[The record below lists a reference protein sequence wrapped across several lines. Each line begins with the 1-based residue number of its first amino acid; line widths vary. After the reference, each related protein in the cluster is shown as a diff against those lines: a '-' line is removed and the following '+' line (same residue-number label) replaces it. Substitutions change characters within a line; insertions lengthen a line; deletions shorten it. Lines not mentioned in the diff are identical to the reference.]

1 MHHIIGALEQNA
13 FDGRQ
18 YQPWVYLKSEES
30 ILDHRNGWRRVR
42 ILSLGLGPKPN
53 KKEKRNPATTQAS
66 TVRARSSCNRSCK
79 QRSSDPGDTTL
90 DLSQKARVVKI
101 SVSFSVSFYTLIHWS
116 VRIKLDYG
124 CGSGASGKSG
134 TSLQPDRAL
143 SSPHFTCISLTHL
156 HTTIMLAR
164 TRAPF
169 CKHPRLSLSLR
180 AASTTAPM
188 VTRSADWKS
197 RAPAPLP
204 NTKTF
209 AGEAALPLLPVPDLD
224 VSLDRLKAT
233 LKPLARSAEELK
245 AAETKIEELRSA
257 DLAGKLQER
266 LLQLYFTKWRTGCI
280 SYLPRFDGFT
290 PHPAHLPQ
298 TTSHRAAAL
307 TRSAMLFRQR
317 LKRGELTPDA
327 TKEGPMCMDTWRQ
340 VRSQTRI
347 NPLTDLLYS
356 SWMFDC
362 CRVPGTDGKDFSV
375 SFAQAG
381 DTGDSGHV
389 VVIRNGR
396 LWRVDASAP
405 DGGLLGT
412 DELQKQFDYIYQHSE
427 EPTPGVGV
435 LTSNNRDVWAK
446 DYQALREIPANA
458 EILREIESC
467 AFIVCLDK
475 GRPQGPAEL
484 SRASWHG
491 GLKGEE
497 LGNRWV
503 DKPCQFIVYD
513 NGEAGFMGEHS
524 VMDGTPTVRLCD
536 EVLTDLQSQS
546 FPHAGASVSSPLPAP
561 TPLDFTL
568 TSTLQTAIESAR
580 QAGSELVNSQDL
592 QYLLLPYG
600 KDVVKKFNVSPDS
613 WAQLIIQL
621 AFWRL
626 SKTGLVPNVGKG
638 ELAGTYEAATTRKFR
653 KGRTETIRV
662 VSEEVK
668 AFCEAMDSKG
678 RSICYSFGPEERR
691 EGGRAREA
699 GNAMGVDRH
708 MFGLRH
714 LVRTSEGETMPSIFS
729 DPLYQRASKWTLS
742 TSAIFSKHFPGY
754 GWVGHIQYF
763 GVAYMTGYND
773 RMQFTITSRKE
784 MPSSEFREEI
794 KNAGEELYALFS
806 QAQEHQPSKAKM

>member
-1 MHHIIGALEQNA
+1 
-13 FDGRQ
+13 
-18 YQPWVYLKSEES
+18 
-30 ILDHRNGWRRVR
+30 
-42 ILSLGLGPKPN
+42 
-53 KKEKRNPATTQAS
+53 
-66 TVRARSSCNRSCK
+66 
-79 QRSSDPGDTTL
+79 
-90 DLSQKARVVKI
+90 
-101 SVSFSVSFYTLIHWS
+101 
-116 VRIKLDYG
+116 
-124 CGSGASGKSG
+124 
-134 TSLQPDRAL
+134 
-143 SSPHFTCISLTHL
+143 
-156 HTTIMLAR
+156 MLAR

-209 AGEAALPLLPVPDLD
+209 AGNLHCLYYPF
-224 VSLDRLKAT
+224 RT
-233 LKPLARSAEELK
+233 LMSAEELK

-266 LLQLYFTKWRTGCI
+266 LLQRKEEKDKIGSTWLEEWWDDAAYLTYRDSVVI
-280 SYLPRFDGFT
+280 NVSYYYGFT

-340 VRSQTRI
+340 LDV
-347 NPLTDLLYS
+347 
-356 SWMFDC
+356 DC

-600 KDVVKKFNVSPDS
+600 KDQD
-613 WAQLIIQL
+613 
-621 AFWRL
+621 
-626 SKTGLVPNVGKG
+626 GLVPNVGKG

-668 AFCEAMDSKG
+668 AFCEAMDSKV
-678 RSICYSFGPEERR
+678 PAERKISLFR
-691 EGGRAREA
+691 DAAKVHIQRAREA

-729 DPLYQRASKWTLS
+729 DPVYQRASKWTLS

-754 GWVGHIQYF
+754 GWGEVVPD
-763 GVAYMTGYND
+763 GVRSLEN
-773 RMQFTITSRKE
+773 KE
-784 MPSSEFREEI
+784 HPI
-794 KNAGEELYALFS
+794 VY
-806 QAQEHQPSKAKM
+806 

>member
-1 MHHIIGALEQNA
+1 
-13 FDGRQ
+13 
-18 YQPWVYLKSEES
+18 
-30 ILDHRNGWRRVR
+30 
-42 ILSLGLGPKPN
+42 
-53 KKEKRNPATTQAS
+53 
-66 TVRARSSCNRSCK
+66 
-79 QRSSDPGDTTL
+79 
-90 DLSQKARVVKI
+90 
-101 SVSFSVSFYTLIHWS
+101 
-116 VRIKLDYG
+116 
-124 CGSGASGKSG
+124 
-134 TSLQPDRAL
+134 
-143 SSPHFTCISLTHL
+143 
-156 HTTIMLAR
+156 MLAR

-169 CKHPRLSLSLR
+169 CKHQRLSLSLR

-188 VTRSADWKS
+188 VTRPADWKS
-197 RAPAPLP
+197 LAPAPLP

-257 DLAGKLQER
+257 DLARKLQER
-266 LLQLYFTKWRTGCI
+266 LLQRKEEKDKIGSTWLEEWWDDAAYLTYRDSVVI
-280 SYLPRFDGFT
+280 NVSYYCNHGFT

-340 VRSQTRI
+340 VTSKTRT
-347 NPLTDLLYS
+347 NPLTDPLYS

-389 VVIRNGR
+389 VLIRNGR

-405 DGGLLGT
+405 GGGLLGT

-427 EPTPGVGV
+427 EPTSGVGI

-546 FPHAGASVSSPLPAP
+546 FPHTGASVSSPLPAP
-561 TPLDFTL
+561 TTLDFTL

-668 AFCEAMDSKG
+668 AFCEAMDSKV
-678 RSICYSFGPEERR
+678 PAERKISLFR
-691 EGGRAREA
+691 DAAKVHIQRAREA

-754 GWVGHIQYF
+754 GWGEVVPDGF

>member
-1 MHHIIGALEQNA
+1 
-13 FDGRQ
+13 
-18 YQPWVYLKSEES
+18 
-30 ILDHRNGWRRVR
+30 
-42 ILSLGLGPKPN
+42 
-53 KKEKRNPATTQAS
+53 
-66 TVRARSSCNRSCK
+66 
-79 QRSSDPGDTTL
+79 
-90 DLSQKARVVKI
+90 
-101 SVSFSVSFYTLIHWS
+101 
-116 VRIKLDYG
+116 
-124 CGSGASGKSG
+124 
-134 TSLQPDRAL
+134 
-143 SSPHFTCISLTHL
+143 
-156 HTTIMLAR
+156 MLAR

-257 DLAGKLQER
+257 DLAGN
-266 LLQLYFTKWRTGCI
+266 Y
-280 SYLPRFDGFT
+280 
-290 PHPAHLPQ
+290 
-298 TTSHRAAAL
+298 
-307 TRSAMLFRQR
+307 
-317 LKRGELTPDA
+317 KRGCCSARRKRIKL
-327 TKEGPMCMDTWRQ
+327 GVHGWRNGGMMLHILPTAI
-340 VRSQTRI
+340 R
-347 NPLTDLLYS
+347 
-356 SWMFDC
+356 WMFDC

-668 AFCEAMDSKG
+668 AFCEAMDSKV
-678 RSICYSFGPEERR
+678 PAERKISLFR
-691 EGGRAREA
+691 DAAKVHIQRAREA

-754 GWVGHIQYF
+754 GWGEVVPDGF

>member
-1 MHHIIGALEQNA
+1 
-13 FDGRQ
+13 
-18 YQPWVYLKSEES
+18 
-30 ILDHRNGWRRVR
+30 
-42 ILSLGLGPKPN
+42 
-53 KKEKRNPATTQAS
+53 
-66 TVRARSSCNRSCK
+66 
-79 QRSSDPGDTTL
+79 
-90 DLSQKARVVKI
+90 
-101 SVSFSVSFYTLIHWS
+101 
-116 VRIKLDYG
+116 
-124 CGSGASGKSG
+124 
-134 TSLQPDRAL
+134 
-143 SSPHFTCISLTHL
+143 
-156 HTTIMLAR
+156 
-164 TRAPF
+164 
-169 CKHPRLSLSLR
+169 
-180 AASTTAPM
+180 M
-188 VTRSADWKS
+188 VTRPADWKS

-209 AGEAALPLLPVPDLD
+209 AGEAALPSLPVPDLD
-224 VSLDRLKAT
+224 ASLDRLKAT
-233 LKPLARSAEELK
+233 LRPLARSDEELK
-245 AAETKIEELRSA
+245 AAESKIEELRSA
-257 DLAGKLQER
+257 GLARKLQER
-266 LLQLYFTKWRTGCI
+266 LLQRKEEKDKIGSSWLEEWWDDAAYLTYRDSVVI
-280 SYLPRFDGFT
+280 NVSYYYGFT

-317 LKRGELTPDA
+317 LKRGELAPDA
-327 TKEGPMCMDTWRQ
+327 TKEGPMCMDTWR
-340 VRSQTRI
+340 
-347 NPLTDLLYS
+347 
-356 SWMFDC
+356 WMFDC
-362 CRVPGTDGKDFSV
+362 SRVPGTDGKDFSV

-396 LWRVDASAP
+396 FWRVDASAP
-405 DGGLLGT
+405 GGGLLGT
-412 DELQKQFDYIYQHSE
+412 DELQKQFEYIYQHSE
-427 EPTPGVGV
+427 ESVPGVGV
-435 LTSNNRDVWAK
+435 LSSNNRDVWAK
-446 DYQALREIPANA
+446 DYQALREIPGNVD
-458 EILREIESC
+458 IIREIESS

-475 GRPQGPAEL
+475 GRPQGPVEL

-491 GLKGEE
+491 GVKGEE

-536 EVLTDLQSQS
+536 EVITDLQSQS
-546 FPHAGASVSSPLPAP
+546 FPHTGVPISSPLPAP
-561 TPLDFTL
+561 TPLDFTI
-568 TSTLQTAIESAR
+568 TSSIQTAIESAR
-580 QAGSELVNSQDL
+580 QAGSELANSQDL

-600 KDVVKKFNVSPDS
+600 KDVIKTFNVSPDS

-638 ELAGTYEAATTRKFR
+638 ELVGTYEAATTRKFR

-662 VSEEVK
+662 VSDQVK
-668 AFCEAMDSKG
+668 AFCEAMDSEV
-678 RSICYSFGPEERR
+678 PAERKISLFR
-691 EGGRAREA
+691 DAAKVHIQRARGA

-714 LVRTSEGETMPSIFS
+714 LVRANEGETMPSIFS

-742 TSAIFSKHFPGY
+742 TSAIFSKHFPAY
-754 GWVGHIQYF
+754 GWGEVVPDGF

-784 MPSSEFREEI
+784 MPSSKFREEI

-806 QAQEHQPSKAKM
+806 QAQERQSSKAKM